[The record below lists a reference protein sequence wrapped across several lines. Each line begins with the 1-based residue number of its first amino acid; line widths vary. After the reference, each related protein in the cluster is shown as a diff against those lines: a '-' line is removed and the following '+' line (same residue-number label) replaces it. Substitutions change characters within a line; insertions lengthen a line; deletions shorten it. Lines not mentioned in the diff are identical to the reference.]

1 MRHSA
6 AVTNESAVHDEPT
19 SYLDASP
26 KLWIVEN
33 LWGAGAR
40 SFKVTVGHNSS
51 LTSRTERVCALDDEY
66 IALKGGQ

>member
-19 SYLDASP
+19 SYLDAS
-26 KLWIVEN
+26 KSWMVEN

-40 SFKVTVGHNSS
+40 SFKVIVGHTLSF
-51 LTSRTERVCALDDEY
+51 TSRTERVCALDDGH